1 MLLYYDMLYIFYYII
16 YDGLFYA
23 VRDLLSVNVILTN
36 ICIIVDLYI
45 HNFIIDIKV
54 ELPNNKK

>member
-1 MLLYYDMLYIFYYII
+1 MLLYYDMFIYYYII

-23 VRDLLSVNVILTN
+23 VQDLLSVNVILTN

-45 HNFIIDIKV
+45 HNLFIDIKV